1 MTIIKKIRRNCQ
13 LLTILLLHLMLYQI
27 TILWNGVI
35 ILFNLMHMLKLIFF
49 NKIIIIDILLFYNNN
64 LILVNIIK
72 NTQTKKI

>member
-1 MTIIKKIRRNCQ
+1 MAIIKKIRRNCQ

-72 NTQTKKI
+72 NT

>member
-1 MTIIKKIRRNCQ
+1 MAIIKKIRRNCQ

-27 TILWNGVI
+27 TILRNGVI

-72 NTQTKKI
+72 NT

>member
-13 LLTILLLHLMLYQI
+13 LVTILLLHLMLYQI

-49 NKIIIIDILLFYNNN
+49 NKIIIIDILLF
-64 LILVNIIK
+64 L
-72 NTQTKKI
+72 

>member
-49 NKIIIIDILLFYNNN
+49 NKIIIINTLLFYNNKFN
-64 LILVNIIK
+64 VSKYYKEYIN
-72 NTQTKKI
+72 

>member
-13 LLTILLLHLMLYQI
+13 LVTILLLHLMLYQI

-35 ILFNLMHMLKLIFF
+35 ILFNLMNMLKLIFF

-72 NTQTKKI
+72 NT

>member
-72 NTQTKKI
+72 NT

>member
-13 LLTILLLHLMLYQI
+13 LVTILLLHLMLYQI

-72 NTQTKKI
+72 NT

>member
-27 TILWNGVI
+27 TILRNGVI

-49 NKIIIIDILLFYNNN
+49 NKIIIINTLLFYNNKFN
-64 LILVNIIK
+64 VSKYYKEYIN
-72 NTQTKKI
+72 